1 MSETTIGDIVS
12 LSNQGDAQAVKTAIG
27 AVLQQ
32 KVVVE
37 LENRK
42 KEVARSFLNKDIKAE
57 TDSQEE
63 IENG

>member
-1 MSETTIGDIVS
+1 MSETTIGDFVS